1 MIRSLVLLAVA
12 ALALGACDTV
22 GPGGADDDAVFNP
35 VEAPVAHSDTGD
47 KCIGGGGSP
56 PPPP

>member
-12 ALALGACDTV
+12 ALGACDMV